1 MTRSSARKLVCGGLL
16 VFCLLC
22 ALPAAMPATAWADE
36 RSGSAIVEY
45 SPQTWPFAVTASG
58 RGQLELVGVRSV
70 QDAGA
75 GQRSSQA
82 PSPLVVV
89 RDGTVEIEV
98 SRGQLLDFRIVPD
111 EGSFVASVLVDGED
125 VSGAISGE
133 GLLTLAAEDAQ
144 VDIEV
149 AFGTAP
155 LAEGGGTDASGGIW
169 HGLTRTGDGLW
180 IGVSALV
187 LVALCAWC
195 ATRYANRFRFRAD
208 DANEVQPHES
218 A

>member
-1 MTRSSARKLVCGGLL
+1 MMRSPARKLVCGGLL
-16 VFCLLC
+16 VLCLLC
-22 ALPAAMPATAWADE
+22 ALPAAMPASAWANE

-58 RGQLELVGVRSV
+58 GGQLELVGVRSM

-75 GQRSSQA
+75 AQHSSQA
-82 PSPLVVV
+82 PTPLVVV

-111 EGSFVASVLVDGED
+111 EGFFLASVFVDGED
-125 VSGAISGE
+125 VSGAINEE

-149 AFGTAP
+149 VFGTAP
-155 LAEGGGTDASGGIW
+155 LAEDGGTDASGGIW

-195 ATRYANRFRFRAD
+195 TTQCASRCRVRVD
-208 DANEVQPHES
+208 DSSKVQPHES